1 MTIFKILTLF
11 FVNPNDNYRIINF
24 LKKKKESSNFDTELK
39 NIYDDA
45 PTNPKEI
52 ESKDFNKVMNDKKFC
67 GKFYTKLC
75 YIFCRCCHCCYRN
88 RKTQALSIVDDYI
101 EENLTIENYLE
112 SQILNKKIIEKIDEE
127 LKDKNLKY
135 SDIRQSILYSKID
148 KEDKEDQRDKEDNI
162 DVINLKDNLLIEK
175 NNIEMTDYKNN

>member
-24 LKKKKESSNFDTELK
+24 LKKKKESTNFDTELK

-112 SQILNKKIIEKIDEE
+112 SQILNKKL
-127 LKDKNLKY
+127 LKK
-135 SDIRQSILYSKID
+135 
-148 KEDKEDQRDKEDNI
+148 
-162 DVINLKDNLLIEK
+162 
-175 NNIEMTDYKNN
+175 